1 MKEKKKLEKN
11 KEICEKEELKDNIGC
26 SFPGIFPGPINS
38 SSNSNKSLVF
48 YPFQSAG

>member
-1 MKEKKKLEKN
+1 MKQKKNKKKLEKN

-38 SSNSNKSLVF
+38 SSNSNKSLAL
-48 YPFQSAG
+48 PI